1 MIDLAHDLAVFNG
14 KDLLL
19 CVILAL
25 GLGFSLIN
33 EIRGFIK

>member
-1 MIDLAHDLAVFNG
+1 MIGLVHDVAVFNG

-19 CVILAL
+19 CVVVAV

-33 EIRGFIK
+33 EIRGFRK